1 MKMMKLTFW
10 FILVSI
16 GVRGTSADIKGDESS
31 ECSCGVFPSD
41 SPDPIL
47 EQTFQFKVPCSN
59 DGANKCQQI
68 CTVLAQAAENKAP
81 DMICDKLKIHVEKLR
96 VTLGMKICDLPWKQ
110 IDLNIPS
117 VCCHNGKSIPCNFQE

>member
-1 MKMMKLTFW
+1 MDKLIFW

-16 GVRGTSADIKGDESS
+16 GMRGASGDIKEDEGG

-41 SPDPIL
+41 SADPIL
-47 EQTFQFKVPCSN
+47 EQTFQFKVPCSA

-68 CTVLAQAAENKAP
+68 CTVLAQAAQYKAP

-96 VTLGMKICDLPWKQ
+96 VSLSMKICNHPWKQ
-110 IDLNIPS
+110 IDLNIPT
-117 VCCHNGKSIPCNFQE
+117 VCCHNGKSIACNF